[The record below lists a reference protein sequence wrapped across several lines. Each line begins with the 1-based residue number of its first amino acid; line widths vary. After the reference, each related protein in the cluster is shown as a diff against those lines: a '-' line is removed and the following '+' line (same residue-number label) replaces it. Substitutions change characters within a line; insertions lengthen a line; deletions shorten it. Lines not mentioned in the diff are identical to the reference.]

1 LKGLGP
7 VEIKVADRALPSV
20 GGEILGYSPDKLG
33 LDGEIP
39 ALNREMLSFER
50 EMLHSNRGMLASQMN
65 THGPIAAKGCRERV
79 AFVGNPI
86 HGLCRHRPFA
96 ELGEGT
102 GGQRALFVDRS
113 EMVCSPPVMRLANSD
128 RP

>member
-1 LKGLGP
+1 M
-7 VEIKVADRALPSV
+7 ADRALPSV